1 MAARFGGP
9 GEGVYQCHPLH
20 MTVNK
25 PANINDLDLA
35 DSSPPA
41 SLPLDQPTD
50 MSYFLMRTRL
60 AEISRNIVDH
70 NLINVASCN
79 CTNYY
84 AHIVAM
90 DIELDQMMRD
100 IPPFFHMETWVHD
113 FNSGEGNRIFLQAYM
128 LNSHIHSQR
137 CKLHIGFLTSSPR
150 NNPAYAASRDICI
163 QSAKEIVRAELQ
175 MLRSRHPFVH
185 IRLRF
190 AAFLHGLF
198 MASIVLLMDTCIH
211 KPESLDHDLSFGNLA
226 DALRM
231 IKDMDTHSLAAATI
245 YESLMQIVA
254 RYHAQ
259 HKQSIRT
266 AHDNSQA
273 QFPLTPWIRAPAQS
287 SSEAGQQ
294 PNPLDDS
301 MFLDNIQWD
310 DLFTGLASSSFF

>member
-35 DSSPPA
+35 SSSTPS

-50 MSYFLMRTRL
+50 MSYFLLRIRL

-70 NLINVASCN
+70 NLINVTSCN
-79 CTNYY
+79 RPNYY
-84 AHIVAM
+84 AHIMAM
-90 DIELDQMMRD
+90 DFELDQMMRD
-100 IPPFFHMETWVHD
+100 VPPFFQMETWVHD
-113 FNSGEGNRIFLQAYM
+113 FNSEEGNRIFLQAYM

-137 CKLHIGFLTSSPR
+137 SKLHIGFLTSSPR
-150 NNPAYAASRDICI
+150 NNPAYAASRDICL
-163 QSAKEIVRAELQ
+163 QSAKHIVRAELQ

-198 MASIVLLMDTCIH
+198 MAGIVLLMDTCIH
-211 KPESLDHDLSFGNLA
+211 KPESLDHDVSFGDLA

-231 IKDMDTHSLAAATI
+231 IKDMNSHSLAAATI

-254 RYHAQ
+254 RYRAQ

-273 QFPLTPWIRAPAQS
+273 QFPPTPWNGALAQS
-287 SSEAGQQ
+287 PSEEGQQ
-294 PNPLDDS
+294 SNILDNS
-301 MFLDNIQWD
+301 MFMDNTQWD
-310 DLFTGLASSSFF
+310 DLFTGIASSSFF